1 LQVVVLQPLMAVVD
15 LQVAAA
21 LASMSVHPQVAGLS
35 VLEILET
42 IILELQ
48 VEQAVVL
55 MVALVQVGPL
65 VAVVVAVAAP

>member
-21 LASMSVHPQVAGLS
+21 LACKSVHPQVAGLS

-55 MVALVQVGPL
+55 MAALAQVGTL
-65 VAVVVAVAAP
+65 VAVVAVVAVA